1 MTDAGS
7 EAWQA
12 AARPFRRG
20 VRACALAVAGII
32 GMGNVCGAAEP
43 DWDQAANIKDAA
55 TRLAQIQRTQ
65 GATKAF
71 QFIDACYRTH
81 RLSSTY
87 TKAFE
92 ACIAQDYLETQIL
105 TLIYGRL
112 SPDTLKRMGAPTPQ
126 VLTATMLQRV
136 GSSFAQYNVSK
147 ERIAEFKKNID
158 EHGFPLFFKTLFP
171 DAKMPVPNLGPGPG
185 DKPPGEP
192 PPAAKPDT
200 APADNKSPEQKSPEK
215 P

>member
-1 MTDAGS
+1 MAGAG
-7 EAWQA
+7 EARQA
-12 AARPFRRG
+12 TARPFWRG
-20 VRACALAVAGII
+20 ARACAFAAVGIV
-32 GMGNVCGAAEP
+32 GMTNVCGAAEP

-126 VLTATMLQRV
+126 VLTSTMLQRV

-171 DAKMPVPNLGPGPG
+171 DAKMPVPNLEPGAG
-185 DKPPGEP
+185 GKPPGEP
-192 PPAAKPDT
+192 PPAAKPDN
-200 APADNKSPEQKSPEK
+200 APADTKSPEQKSPEK

>member
-1 MTDAGS
+1 MTGAG

-20 VRACALAVAGII
+20 VRACALAAVGIVVL
-32 GMGNVCGAAEP
+32 GNVCGAAEP

-126 VLTATMLQRV
+126 VLTSTMLQRV

-171 DAKMPVPNLGPGPG
+171 DAKMPVPKLEPGTG
-185 DKPPGEP
+185 DKPPAEQGP
-192 PPAAKPDT
+192 PAKPDT

>member
-1 MTDAGS
+1 MTGAG
-7 EAWQA
+7 EVWQA
-12 AARPFRRG
+12 TARAFRRG
-20 VRACALAVAGII
+20 VRACALAAVGIV

-55 TRLAQIQRTQ
+55 TRLAQIQ

-92 ACIAQDYLETQIL
+92 ACIAQDYLETQVL

-126 VLTATMLQRV
+126 VLTSTMLQRV
-136 GSSFAQYNVSK
+136 GASFAQYSVSK

-171 DAKMPVPNLGPGPG
+171 DAKMPVPNLEPGAG
-185 DKPPGEP
+185 DKPPAGP
-192 PPAAKPDT
+192 APAAKPVDP
-200 APADNKSPEQKSPEK
+200 PADNKSPEQKSPEK